1 LTGWMSKRG
10 EGWMTS
16 SNLLESTKQL
26 MQKLELESEEV
37 KIAEE
42 TLEGLTELLEKVVK
56 QLEIER
62 KE

>member
-1 LTGWMSKRG
+1 
-10 EGWMTS
+10 MTS

-37 KIAEE
+37 NIAEE

>member
-1 LTGWMSKRG
+1 
-10 EGWMTS
+10 MTS

-37 KIAEE
+37 KIDEE

>member
-1 LTGWMSKRG
+1 
-10 EGWMTS
+10 MTS

-37 KIAEE
+37 NIAEE

-56 QLEIER
+56 QLEIKR

>member
-1 LTGWMSKRG
+1 
-10 EGWMTS
+10 MTS